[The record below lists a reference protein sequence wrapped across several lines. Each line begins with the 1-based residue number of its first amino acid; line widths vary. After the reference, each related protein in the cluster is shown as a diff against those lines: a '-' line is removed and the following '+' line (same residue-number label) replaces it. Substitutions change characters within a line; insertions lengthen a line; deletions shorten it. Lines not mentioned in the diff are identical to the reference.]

1 MPPSEAL
8 EKARA
13 LREAGDFPEALGLLD
28 KRLSALASEAR
39 SERIACLNEQSQ
51 CYWRTGRL
59 TDAEICAEKAL
70 RLADEFPPD
79 LAGKAHALGNLG
91 YITAENPEEMGRA
104 EQFFER
110 SLLEFEQIGTL
121 QEIAGIVKALR
132 IVNQSRGRQ
141 ERSDEFHHRFLIL
154 QEQIDRQAIQPPK
167 EQSSS
172 YDPAQVFLLGI
183 KMTKMGPDV
192 WISSE
197 LPFGWK
203 KDDLDEFFLKV
214 GIYYTTALGQGG
226 AFHEGLYGPLPL
238 SAPQPNYV
246 SLVYS
251 RVLPD
256 RTQLD
261 PRMPGRTYTVFC
273 VGYPRGQESIF
284 LERSALSQIFE
295 EKTSQL
301 SDLSELTRD
310 DLDNLR
316 SSILKHPDAQLA
328 EQPGAAS

>member
-8 EKARA
+8 EKART

-28 KRLSALASEAR
+28 KRLSALSSEER

-59 TDAEICAEKAL
+59 TDAELCAEKAL

-79 LAGKAHALGNLG
+79 LQGKAHALGNLG
-91 YITAENPEEMGRA
+91 YISAEKEEMGRA

-110 SLLEFEQIGTL
+110 GLLEFEQIGTL

-141 ERSDEFHHRFLIL
+141 ERSDEFHRRFLIL
-154 QEQIDRQAIQPPK
+154 QEQIERQAIHPPK
-167 EQSSS
+167 EQMVS
-172 YDPAQVFLLGI
+172 YDPAQIFLLGI
-183 KMTKMGPDV
+183 KMTKMGPEV
-192 WISSE
+192 FLSQE

-203 KDDLDEFFLKV
+203 NDDLDEFELKV

-238 SAPQPNYV
+238 TTNYV

-256 RTQLD
+256 KTQAD

-273 VGYPRGQESIF
+273 VGYPRGKESIF
-284 LERSALSQIFE
+284 LERPVVSQIFE
-295 EKTSQL
+295 EKMSQL

-316 SSILKHPDAQLA
+316 SSIFRT
-328 EQPGAAS
+328 S